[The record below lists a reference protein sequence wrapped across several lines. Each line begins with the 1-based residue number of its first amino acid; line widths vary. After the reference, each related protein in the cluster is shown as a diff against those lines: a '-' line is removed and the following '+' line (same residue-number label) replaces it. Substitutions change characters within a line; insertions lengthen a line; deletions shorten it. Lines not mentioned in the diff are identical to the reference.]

1 LNFFRKIGG
10 GGGSADR
17 LTPLCARIAAHFDRF
32 FFLIMQDLLRAVQF
46 IFVIFTVFLRTLT
59 KRPRRQDDDNKQR
72 KRQKQREQKTS
83 QTVGSGDVI
92 VVYDFV

>member
-1 LNFFRKIGG
+1 MDLNGDGFIGG
-10 GGGSADR
+10 QGIYFLVVFIISYN
-17 LTPLCARIAAHFDRF
+17 IIHFF